1 VLFAAKE
8 LPIYNVFHAVAL
20 ISVLYAKGRE
30 MVTAFAEVAKVL
42 LPNSPEAQ
50 ESLKYMS
57 GEMQSAWS
65 DFMEVSSDFE
75 IVISKSPGHPN
86 PVALD

>member
-20 ISVLYAKGRE
+20 ISVLYAKGRS
-30 MVTAFAEVAKVL
+30 MVTAFAEVAEEL
-42 LPNSPEAQ
+42 LPMSPEAR

-57 GEMQSAWS
+57 GEMQSTWN
-65 DFMEVSSDFE
+65 DFMEISSDFE
-75 IVISKSPGHPN
+75 IVISKGPGHAN
-86 PVALD
+86 PVLL